1 MYFLEVFEIFATF
14 SNQYLFIHSFIKYMI
29 QLLDSVD

>member
-14 SNQYLFIHSFIKYMI
+14 SNQYLFIHS
-29 QLLDSVD
+29 LNT

>member
-14 SNQYLFIHSFIKYMI
+14 SKKYLFIHSLI
-29 QLLDSVD
+29 QHLDSDDWNT